1 MTTEGGSRW
10 KKLSSGE
17 GKRNIN
23 KLKSYFSVS
32 TNFRSIAEEKKLT
45 TEEG

>member
-10 KKLSSGE
+10 KQLASGE
-17 GKRNIN
+17 SKRNVS

-32 TNFRSIAEEKKLT
+32 TNFKSILEEKKLG
-45 TEEG
+45 TEE